1 MKEKVF
7 DIETMPIN
15 GVTIFEVARKISRN
29 ICYFLP
35 RSVDHSQLEDL
46 VPEDEILELEQVYL
60 DDRVKCFNVYYGSG
74 LTRNNRPH
82 NA

>member
-46 VPEDEILELEQVYL
+46 VPEGIL
-60 DDRVKCFNVYYGSG
+60 
-74 LTRNNRPH
+74 LTVDV
-82 NA
+82 